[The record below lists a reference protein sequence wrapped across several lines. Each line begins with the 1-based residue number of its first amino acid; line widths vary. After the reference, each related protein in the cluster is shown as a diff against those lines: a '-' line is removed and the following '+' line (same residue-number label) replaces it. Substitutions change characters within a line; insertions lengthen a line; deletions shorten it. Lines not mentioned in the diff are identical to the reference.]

1 MVLSEQQKKD
11 LIERLKKG
19 REQAKEKKLNEA
31 TTQTKISK
39 SKSKPTPTPEPEPE
53 PVKKT
58 SSKKLE
64 KVSDHESSSD
74 TENSIDVV
82 PDVKP
87 KVKSQ
92 SVQLEEAFDQMK
104 VKSKPI
110 DIPTK
115 KIKSEK
121 EKPYLKIK
129 LYKEPN
135 NPNLINKFV
144 NIINETEETDKIN
157 KNNHQEV
164 KKTVESQPVPEKS
177 EREKHLER
185 LCRIYFN

>member
-31 TTQTKISK
+31 TTQEKTKSKPK
-39 SKSKPTPTPEPEPE
+39 SKSEPEPE
-53 PVKKT
+53 PVKK
-58 SSKKLE
+58 SNSKKIQ
-64 KVSDHESSSD
+64 VNDNESSSD
-74 TENSIDVV
+74 TEDSVQVPDVV
-82 PDVKP
+82 PDVKESI
-87 KVKSQ
+87 KKESKKNQ
-92 SVQLEEAFDQMK
+92 SLPIEKAFDEMQ

-110 DIPTK
+110 DIPPK
-115 KIKSEK
+115 K

-129 LYKEPN
+129 LYKEPS

-144 NIINETEETDKIN
+144 NIVNETEESEPVTKH
-157 KNNHQEV
+157 KEAEP
-164 KKTVESQPVPEKS
+164 KKSVEPEKS

-185 LCRIYFN
+185 LCRLYFN

>member
-19 REQAKEKKLNEA
+19 REQAKEKKLNEEA
-31 TTQTKISK
+31 TQKKT
-39 SKSKPTPTPEPEPE
+39 SKPKKAEPEPE

-64 KVSDHESSSD
+64 KVNDHESSSD
-74 TENSIDVV
+74 TEKSIDDV

-87 KVKSQ
+87 KVKNQ
-92 SVQLEEAFDQMK
+92 SVNLEEAFDQMK

-110 DIPTK
+110 DIPK
-115 KIKSEK
+115 KVKTEK
-121 EKPYLKIK
+121 DKPYLKIK

-144 NIINETEETDKIN
+144 NIINETEETQPIKKD
-157 KNNHQEV
+157 NHQDV
-164 KKTVESQPVPEKS
+164 KKFVEPQPKEPEKT
-177 EREKHLER
+177 EREKHLEK